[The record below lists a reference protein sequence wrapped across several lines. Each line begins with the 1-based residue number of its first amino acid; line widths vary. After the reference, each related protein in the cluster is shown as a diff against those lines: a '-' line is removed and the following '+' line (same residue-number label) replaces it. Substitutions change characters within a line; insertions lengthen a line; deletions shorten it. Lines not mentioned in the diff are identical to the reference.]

1 MSAFFAFI
9 LTKVITFLSLI
20 PLFTTVKFENPV
32 LSVRWHNLDR
42 LSPWYEADAL
52 DQWRTPYRTY
62 FLLDLFFYYSYISN
76 RTDWNYFPYGRG
88 LQIKCVCV
96 GGVIL
101 EEEYWYLIWYILE
114 QFLCKWSMLDVYGVK
129 VWTSTDNIEYCD
141 KKNII

>member
-20 PLFTTVKFENPV
+20 PLFTTVKFENQV
-32 LSVRWHNLDR
+32 VSVRWHNLDR

-88 LQIKCVCV
+88 LQIKC
-96 GGVIL
+96 GGGYPWGIVLIFNMIYFRTIL
-101 EEEYWYLIWYILE
+101 VQVVHVRCLWCQSLNFNRQYRILW
-114 QFLCKWSMLDVYGVK
+114 Q
-129 VWTSTDNIEYCD
+129 
-141 KKNII
+141 KNII